1 MRYLESCKHHTQIKK
16 PVSCSQYVQKKK
28 SFLPFANKASSKVFE
43 KGLALRLVIMEA
55 VQITA
60 ESRLVEDHRH

>member
-1 MRYLESCKHHTQIKK
+1 MNRASITHRLKSLSVV
-16 PVSCSQYVQKKK
+16 VSMFKKKK